1 MRESDYPNVHRRWV
15 AVMVILLLSCLL
27 VSVSVCE
34 SADVELGYTSGIWVA
49 ADITVSGLDTNE
61 IRGGTSAGSER
72 SGYSV
77 DGIGDKIYT
86 LKILGFTDS
95 WPGGT
100 PVDDFITQEEKN
112 NHAYLI
118 GTLSSVLKPKPQINI
133 TKETSDD
140 NTTWHDAN
148 DPPGPY
154 IPVGNTVYWRYIVQN
169 TGNEPMTDIT
179 VMDDNGTPANPSD
192 DFVVCSGFALDPGDH
207 TYCYA
212 TGTAV
217 AGQYGNI
224 GTVMGYYNSSPYSD
238 TDPSHYFGCSPACD
252 ITAPDAVCELSAGNS
267 ASTTAG
273 YSSYTWALSSG
284 TITAGQGSSSITWTA
299 PSAARSPVNIS
310 VTVVDSNGCT
320 NTCYKDVWVYVLP
333 ACDITAPDA
342 VCELSAG
349 NSASTTAGYSSY
361 TWALSSGTIT
371 AGPGSSSIT
380 WTAPS
385 AARSPVNISVT
396 VVDSNGCTN
405 TCYKDVT
412 VYAFKPSINIIK
424 TASLT
429 GTCPGYDPLAVNIK
443 DTVTYCFNV
452 TNTGDVNLRSV
463 TVIDDIYGSV
473 TLGTP
478 TLAPGESTEGT
489 ITHVVVESDANRYRS
504 SWWHGYRYRQLHGQC
519 HDRSGDIREQDRT
532 SSRRNSRHRHHIH
545 DKRHEY
551 R

>member
-1 MRESDYPNVHRRWV
+1 MRKSDYPNVHRRWV
-15 AVMVILLLSCLL
+15 AVMVILLLLCLL

-34 SADVELGYTSGIWVA
+34 SADVELEYTSGIWVD
-49 ADITVSGLDTNE
+49 ADVTVSGLYTNE
-61 IRGGTSAGSER
+61 IRWGTSAGSER

-86 LKILGFTDS
+86 LKILGFADS
-95 WPGGT
+95 WPSGT
-100 PVDDFITQEEKN
+100 PVEDFITEEEKN
-112 NHAYLI
+112 NHVYLI

-133 TKETSDD
+133 IKETSDD

-148 DPPGPY
+148 DPPGHY
-154 IPVGNTVYWRYIVQN
+154 IPVGNMVYWRYIVQN
-169 TGNEPMTDIT
+169 TGHEPMTDIT
-179 VMDDNGTPANPSD
+179 ITDDNGTPGNSAD
-192 DFVVCSGFALDPGDH
+192 DFEVCSGFALDPGDH

-217 AGQYGNI
+217 AGQYENI
-224 GTVMGYYNSSPYSD
+224 GNVTGYYNSSPYSD

-267 ASTTAG
+267 ASTTLG

-284 TITAGQGSSSITWTA
+284 TITAGQ
-299 PSAARSPVNIS
+299 
-310 VTVVDSNGCT
+310 
-320 NTCYKDVWVYVLP
+320 
-333 ACDITAPDA
+333 
-342 VCELSAG
+342 
-349 NSASTTAGYSSY
+349 
-361 TWALSSGTIT
+361 
-371 AGPGSSSIT
+371 GSSSIT

-429 GTCPGYDPLAVNIK
+429 GTCPGYDPLAVNIN
-443 DTVTYCFNV
+443 DTVTYCFNA

-489 ITHVVVESDANRYRS
+489 ITHVVVESDAPSVTNRANATGTDPLGGTVTDTDNCTVNVMIDPEIYVNKTA
-504 SWWHGYRYRQLHGQC
+504 HPAEGTVGT
-519 HDRSGDIREQDRT
+519 DITFTINVTNTGDCTLNPVKVIDELQQGL
-532 SSRRNSRHRHHIH
+532 
-545 DKRHEY
+545 
-551 R
+551 